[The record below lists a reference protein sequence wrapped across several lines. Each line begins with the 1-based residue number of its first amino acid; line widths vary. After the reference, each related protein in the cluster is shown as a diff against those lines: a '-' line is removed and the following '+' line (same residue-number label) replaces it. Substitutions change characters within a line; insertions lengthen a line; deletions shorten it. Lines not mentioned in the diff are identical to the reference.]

1 MKKAS
6 NIWVR
11 RGLLL
16 HRLHGQELALA
27 LLLKQKPMS
36 APQIYSSLLEKEI
49 RFDRK
54 KIGKLLADLEWW
66 GVVSND
72 SGVYSCQCAVLDNC
86 QESYNESQLIDLMP
100 SSILFLRRTFRSG
113 SVLHGQRTGF
123 SEKHRIWC
131 GIAEQKDVQPLRWSV
146 PHWLLAPG
154 SEVLLSARFSIRQIP
169 LQTF

>member
-11 RGLLL
+11 RGLSL

-36 APQIYSSLLEKEI
+36 APQICSSLLEKEI

-86 QESYNESQLIDLMP
+86 QERYNESQLIDLIGLTQNTVNGQSFYSSMP
-100 SSILFLRRTFRSG
+100 PMSVSSRGPSG
-113 SVLHGQRTGF
+113 
-123 SEKHRIWC
+123 
-131 GIAEQKDVQPLRWSV
+131 A
-146 PHWLLAPG
+146 
-154 SEVLLSARFSIRQIP
+154 
-169 LQTF
+169 

>member
-11 RGLLL
+11 RGLLF

-36 APQIYSSLLEKEI
+36 APQICAFLLEKEI

-54 KIGKLLADLEWW
+54 KIGKFLAELERW

-72 SGVYSCQCAVLDNC
+72 
-86 QESYNESQLIDLMP
+86 I
-100 SSILFLRRTFRSG
+100 SIF
-113 SVLHGQRTGF
+113 F
-123 SEKHRIWC
+123 SNFICVINVNRKRKYQN
-131 GIAEQKDVQPLRWSV
+131 AY
-146 PHWLLAPG
+146 
-154 SEVLLSARFSIRQIP
+154 
-169 LQTF
+169 

>member
-36 APQIYSSLLEKEI
+36 APQICSSLLEKEI

-54 KIGKLLADLEWW
+54 KIGNFWQTLNV
-66 GVVSND
+66 G
-72 SGVYSCQCAVLDNC
+72 SCL
-86 QESYNESQLIDLMP
+86 
-100 SSILFLRRTFRSG
+100 
-113 SVLHGQRTGF
+113 
-123 SEKHRIWC
+123 
-131 GIAEQKDVQPLRWSV
+131 
-146 PHWLLAPG
+146 
-154 SEVLLSARFSIRQIP
+154 
-169 LQTF
+169 

>member
-1 MKKAS
+1 MKKTS

-54 KIGKLLADLEWW
+54 KIG
-66 GVVSND
+66 VVSND

-86 QESYNESQLIDLMP
+86 QESYNESQLIDLIGLTQNTVNGQSFY
-100 SSILFLRRTFRSG
+100 SSIPPMSVSSRGPSG
-113 SVLHGQRTGF
+113 
-123 SEKHRIWC
+123 
-131 GIAEQKDVQPLRWSV
+131 A
-146 PHWLLAPG
+146 
-154 SEVLLSARFSIRQIP
+154 
-169 LQTF
+169 

>member
-36 APQIYSSLLEKEI
+36 APQICSSLLEKEI

-54 KIGKLLADLEWW
+54 KIGNFWQTLNGGELSLTI
-66 GVVSND
+66 VV
-72 SGVYSCQCAVLDNC
+72 Y
-86 QESYNESQLIDLMP
+86 
-100 SSILFLRRTFRSG
+100 
-113 SVLHGQRTGF
+113 
-123 SEKHRIWC
+123 
-131 GIAEQKDVQPLRWSV
+131 IAANALCWITVK
-146 PHWLLAPG
+146 
-154 SEVLLSARFSIRQIP
+154 SAITRAS
-169 LQTF
+169 

>member
-36 APQIYSSLLEKEI
+36 APQIYSSLFEKEI

-54 KIGKLLADLEWW
+54 KIGKPLADLEWW

-86 QESYNESQLIDLMP
+86 QESYNESQLIDLIGLTQNTVNGQSFYSSMP
-100 SSILFLRRTFRSG
+100 PMSVSSRGPSG
-113 SVLHGQRTGF
+113 
-123 SEKHRIWC
+123 
-131 GIAEQKDVQPLRWSV
+131 A
-146 PHWLLAPG
+146 
-154 SEVLLSARFSIRQIP
+154 
-169 LQTF
+169 

>member
-1 MKKAS
+1 MKKTS

-54 KIGKLLADLEWW
+54 KIGKLLADIEWW

-86 QESYNESQLIDLMP
+86 QESQLIDLIGLTQNTVNGQSFY
-100 SSILFLRRTFRSG
+100 SSIPPMSVSSRGPSG
-113 SVLHGQRTGF
+113 
-123 SEKHRIWC
+123 
-131 GIAEQKDVQPLRWSV
+131 A
-146 PHWLLAPG
+146 
-154 SEVLLSARFSIRQIP
+154 
-169 LQTF
+169 

>member
-36 APQIYSSLLEKEI
+36 APQICSSNIKKET

-66 GVVSND
+66 GIVSNEN
-72 SGVYSCQCAVLDNC
+72 GIYSCQCAALDGF
-86 QESYNESQLIDLMP
+86 QENYNESQLIDL
-100 SSILFLRRTFRSG
+100 IGLTQNT
-113 SVLHGQRTGF
+113 VNGQSF
-123 SEKHRIWC
+123 YS
-131 GIAEQKDVQPLRWSV
+131 SV
-146 PHWLLAPG
+146 PPMSVSSRGPSGA
-154 SEVLLSARFSIRQIP
+154 
-169 LQTF
+169 

>member
-36 APQIYSSLLEKEI
+36 APQICSSLLE
-49 RFDRK
+49 
-54 KIGKLLADLEWW
+54 DLEWW

-86 QESYNESQLIDLMP
+86 QERYNESQLIDLIGLTQNTVNGQSFYSSMP
-100 SSILFLRRTFRSG
+100 PMSVSSRGPSG
-113 SVLHGQRTGF
+113 
-123 SEKHRIWC
+123 
-131 GIAEQKDVQPLRWSV
+131 A
-146 PHWLLAPG
+146 
-154 SEVLLSARFSIRQIP
+154 
-169 LQTF
+169 

>member
-36 APQIYSSLLEKEI
+36 APQIYSSLFEKEI

-72 SGVYSCQCAVLDNC
+72 SGVYSCQCAVLDL
-86 QESYNESQLIDLMP
+86 SLIHISFQTSWRWQIQGP
-100 SSILFLRRTFRSG
+100 SISG
-113 SVLHGQRTGF
+113 
-123 SEKHRIWC
+123 WC
-131 GIAEQKDVQPLRWSV
+131 G
-146 PHWLLAPG
+146 G
-154 SEVLLSARFSIRQIP
+154 
-169 LQTF
+169 

>member
-54 KIGKLLADLEWW
+54 KIGNF
-66 GVVSND
+66 GR
-72 SGVYSCQCAVLDNC
+72 
-86 QESYNESQLIDLMP
+86 P
-100 SSILFLRRTFRSG
+100 
-113 SVLHGQRTGF
+113 
-123 SEKHRIWC
+123 
-131 GIAEQKDVQPLRWSV
+131 
-146 PHWLLAPG
+146 
-154 SEVLLSARFSIRQIP
+154 
-169 LQTF
+169 

>member
-36 APQIYSSLLEKEI
+36 APQICSSLLEKEI

-66 GVVSND
+66 GVSLTIV
-72 SGVYSCQCAVLDNC
+72 VYIAANVLC
-86 QESYNESQLIDLMP
+86 WITVKRA
-100 SSILFLRRTFRSG
+100 ITRA
-113 SVLHGQRTGF
+113 
-123 SEKHRIWC
+123 C
-131 GIAEQKDVQPLRWSV
+131 
-146 PHWLLAPG
+146 
-154 SEVLLSARFSIRQIP
+154 
-169 LQTF
+169 

>member
-36 APQIYSSLLEKEI
+36 APQICSSLLEKEI

-66 GVVSND
+66 GVVFPGLLFSRA
-72 SGVYSCQCAVLDNC
+72 GVKRFFVGG
-86 QESYNESQLIDLMP
+86 NESQLIDLIGLTQNTVNGQSFYSSMP
-100 SSILFLRRTFRSG
+100 PMSVSSRGPSG
-113 SVLHGQRTGF
+113 
-123 SEKHRIWC
+123 
-131 GIAEQKDVQPLRWSV
+131 A
-146 PHWLLAPG
+146 
-154 SEVLLSARFSIRQIP
+154 
-169 LQTF
+169 

>member
-36 APQIYSSLLEKEI
+36 APQIYSSLFEKEI

-86 QESYNESQLIDLMP
+86 QESYNESQLID
-100 SSILFLRRTFRSG
+100 
-113 SVLHGQRTGF
+113 
-123 SEKHRIWC
+123 
-131 GIAEQKDVQPLRWSV
+131 
-146 PHWLLAPG
+146 
-154 SEVLLSARFSIRQIP
+154 
-169 LQTF
+169 

>member
-1 MKKAS
+1 MKKAL

-54 KIGKLLADLEWW
+54 KI
-66 GVVSND
+66 
-72 SGVYSCQCAVLDNC
+72 
-86 QESYNESQLIDLMP
+86 
-100 SSILFLRRTFRSG
+100 
-113 SVLHGQRTGF
+113 
-123 SEKHRIWC
+123 
-131 GIAEQKDVQPLRWSV
+131 
-146 PHWLLAPG
+146 
-154 SEVLLSARFSIRQIP
+154 
-169 LQTF
+169 

>member
-6 NIWVR
+6 NIWVH

-36 APQIYSSLLEKEI
+36 APQICSSLLEKEI

-66 GVVSND
+66 GVSLTIV
-72 SGVYSCQCAVLDNC
+72 VYIAANVLC
-86 QESYNESQLIDLMP
+86 WITVKRAITRAS
-100 SSILFLRRTFRSG
+100 
-113 SVLHGQRTGF
+113 
-123 SEKHRIWC
+123 
-131 GIAEQKDVQPLRWSV
+131 
-146 PHWLLAPG
+146 
-154 SEVLLSARFSIRQIP
+154 
-169 LQTF
+169 

>member
-27 LLLKQKPMS
+27 LLLNQKTDVCSTNLLVP
-36 APQIYSSLLEKEI
+36 LLEKEI

-86 QESYNESQLIDLMP
+86 QESYNESQLIDLIGLTQNTVNGQSFYSSMP
-100 SSILFLRRTFRSG
+100 PMSVSSRGPSG
-113 SVLHGQRTGF
+113 
-123 SEKHRIWC
+123 
-131 GIAEQKDVQPLRWSV
+131 A
-146 PHWLLAPG
+146 
-154 SEVLLSARFSIRQIP
+154 
-169 LQTF
+169 

>member
-36 APQIYSSLLEKEI
+36 APQICSSLLEKEI

-86 QESYNESQLIDLMP
+86 QESYNESQLIDLIGLTQNTVNGQ
-100 SSILFLRRTFRSG
+100 SFYSFILVYISLFLSNFLSMHLC
-113 SVLHGQRTGF
+113 LHNHFLPPNIFWQ
-123 SEKHRIWC
+123 
-131 GIAEQKDVQPLRWSV
+131 
-146 PHWLLAPG
+146 
-154 SEVLLSARFSIRQIP
+154 
-169 LQTF
+169 

>member
-36 APQIYSSLLEKEI
+36 APKICSSLLEKEI

-72 SGVYSCQCAVLDNC
+72 GGVYSCQCAVLDNC
-86 QESYNESQLIDLMP
+86 QESYNESQLIDLIGLTQNTVNGQSFYSSMP
-100 SSILFLRRTFRSG
+100 PMSVSSRGPSG
-113 SVLHGQRTGF
+113 
-123 SEKHRIWC
+123 
-131 GIAEQKDVQPLRWSV
+131 A
-146 PHWLLAPG
+146 
-154 SEVLLSARFSIRQIP
+154 
-169 LQTF
+169 